1 MCHIRYDGGK
11 YDFWVVP
18 VDDTNGEE
26 LQRIKYFF
34 ITPAESKA
42 LEPRRCNIR
51 CNVVTIVF
59 RTIVFAKTNLHF

>member
-18 VDDTNGEE
+18 IYDTYGEE
-26 LQRIKYFF
+26 LQRINYFF

-42 LEPRRCNIR
+42 LEQRRCHIR
-51 CNVVTIVF
+51 CNLHSLY
-59 RTIVFAKTNLHF
+59 AKTLNKI